1 MKKTT
6 SLILTLFLVGMAACS
21 SSQKKEEPVVAV
33 EEPAK
38 VEVKVGQQVLGVAYF
53 DTNVYNK
60 IARKDFGDWKTVVEK
75 LSATSGAITILV
87 HGHTDR
93 VGSEK
98 YNKALSL
105 KRAEF
110 IKKELIQ
117 AGVSADKVVT
127 EGFGFSKPVEEETDD
142 KTGSAQ
148 NRRAEIIFD
157 IKAQ

>member
-6 SLILTLFLVGMAACS
+6 SLILALFLASMVACS
-21 SSQKKEEPVVAV
+21 SSQKREEPVVE

-38 VEVKVGQQVLGVAYF
+38 VEVKVGQQILGAAYF

-60 IARKDFGDWKTVVEK
+60 IARKDFGDWQAVVER
-75 LSATSGAITILV
+75 LSATTGAITILV

-110 IKKELIQ
+110 IKSELVK
-117 AGVSADKVVT
+117 AGVSEDKIVT

-142 KTGSAQ
+142 KTGSEK

-157 IKAQ
+157 VKAQ